1 MKVNNIEQAIEA
13 AKKFIEV
20 AQETL
25 DEQNKAPHQ
34 ENWLT
39 KTVENIYYFD
49 IKEGNLH
56 SGHLAANVKRKSMD
70 LTRALSKMRNV
81 K

>member
-1 MKVNNIEQAIEA
+1 MKVNNIKQAIEA

-25 DEQNKAPHQ
+25 DEQNNAPHQ

-39 KTVENIYYFD
+39 KKVENIYYFD

-70 LTRALSKMRNV
+70 LTRALSKMRNA